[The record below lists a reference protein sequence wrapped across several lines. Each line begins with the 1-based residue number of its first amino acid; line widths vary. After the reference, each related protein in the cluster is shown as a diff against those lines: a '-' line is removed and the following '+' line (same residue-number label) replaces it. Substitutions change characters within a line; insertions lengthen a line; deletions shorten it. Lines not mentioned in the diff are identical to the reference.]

1 MKVNKDNIEC
11 MIGKCFKNEDEDGF
25 AKIVELLN
33 KEEEIL
39 RIVYVGTGNDYFGIA
54 IMEDNIDSIDDEDKE
69 IPEAEFRT
77 EYDKVI
83 KKLQHFT
90 AL

>member
-33 KEEEIL
+33 KE
-39 RIVYVGTGNDYFGIA
+39 VFG
-54 IMEDNIDSIDDEDKE
+54 EFDEHLKN
-69 IPEAEFRT
+69 T
-77 EYDKVI
+77 
-83 KKLQHFT
+83 LSQS
-90 AL
+90 L